1 MRNLVWKHCCFI
13 IASISLLFHWVSSAS
28 ASEVAEVVGPQL
40 FASKCN
46 ILKTESAKQ
55 KSTEENAYIIWDP
68 GSDEILGCS
77 NNQDKEKRLNEKL
90 YQLSQ
95 NPDVSQKMGKL
106 RPIFDDIGTSFNLF
120 FVG

>member
-1 MRNLVWKHCCFI
+1 M
-13 IASISLLFHWVSSAS
+13 
-28 ASEVAEVVGPQL
+28 VGPQL
-40 FASKCN
+40 FAFKCN

-77 NNQDKEKRLNEKL
+77 NNQDKEKILNEKL

>member
-28 ASEVAEVVGPQL
+28 ASEVAEAVGPQL

-77 NNQDKEKRLNEKL
+77 NNQDKEKICLL
-90 YQLSQ
+90 Y
-95 NPDVSQKMGKL
+95 
-106 RPIFDDIGTSFNLF
+106 TSPSPRDKRQSRMPSSA
-120 FVG
+120 

>member
-13 IASISLLFHWVSSAS
+13 IASISLLFHCVSSAS

-77 NNQDKEKRLNEKL
+77 NNQDKEKILNEKL